1 MYLFMPVCW
10 LCCLSVFLFFGC
22 TILAMDFEFIMFVR
36 SYSALGSACCELCVC
51 TACAYTGVAGELC
64 KLARVT
70 GPEFPHPLL
79 SSRTLPASDWPV
91 PRGAV

>member
-1 MYLFMPVCW
+1 MFYVPVQNAVAN
-10 LCCLSVFLFFGC
+10 LQ
-22 TILAMDFEFIMFVR
+22 A
-36 SYSALGSACCELCVC
+36 
-51 TACAYTGVAGELC
+51 VAGELC

-91 PRGAV
+91 PRGAVYKTVPARFLYHVLKSRLVNPTFSPESTC

>member
-1 MYLFMPVCW
+1 M
-10 LCCLSVFLFFGC
+10 FGQLLYRYIYIY
-22 TILAMDFEFIMFVR
+22 ILYI
-36 SYSALGSACCELCVC
+36 Y
-51 TACAYTGVAGELC
+51 VAGELC

-91 PRGAV
+91 PRAAV